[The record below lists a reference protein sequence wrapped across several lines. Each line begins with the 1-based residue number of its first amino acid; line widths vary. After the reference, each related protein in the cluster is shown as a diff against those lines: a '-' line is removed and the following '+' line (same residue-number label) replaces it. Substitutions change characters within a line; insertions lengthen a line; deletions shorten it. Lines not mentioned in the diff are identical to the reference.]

1 MVLTDAE
8 LAEIKQLRERMHA
21 IFVAS
26 MRRGDAEA
34 RRSTGTRTAPA
45 ENGDRRKPVLVF

>member
-1 MVLTDAE
+1 MMLTDAE
-8 LAEIKQLRERMHA
+8 LAEIKQMRERMHA

-26 MRRGDAEA
+26 MRRGDAQA
-34 RRSTGTRTAPA
+34 RRDTGTKGGPA